1 MPKIP
6 ALFSPAKPGPD
17 GPASSPSAR
26 ISATLQTVWLL
37 AVLIFLVNYT
47 FEVLAFNHLYEAQ
60 IFLLALLQ
68 LSFCLWALGEVVLIR
83 QGETVIPLRGLKIA
97 LTAQLLIGAIRY
109 PLERLVDHAG
119 PWGGGAESGLE
130 SGLDIG
136 LASLFVPLYLLLFL
150 IISRQL
156 IVAFSLTERRRAE
169 LLQTQIE
176 IRQRAEEALRQ
187 SEERYR
193 LIADHATD
201 VIWTMDAQGR
211 FTYVSPAVH
220 KLRGYSPAEVMAQGM
235 AEALTPDS
243 LALVAE
249 TFHAALSR
257 VAAGLPVEPFRGE
270 LEQPRKDG
278 MTVWT
283 EVATNGLYNEN
294 GEFTGFVGITRDI
307 TERRRLEGEL
317 RLARQA
323 AEDAS
328 RAKSDF
334 LAHMSHEIRTPLN
347 GILGLAQVL
356 EREPLTPT
364 QREMVRRL
372 RVSGRALLSI
382 INDILDLS
390 KIEAGQLRL
399 EPRPFALAPLL
410 EQVTGLMAG
419 PARDKGLALRTET
432 PPELKANPG
441 DDNRLGDDLV
451 GDDLRLE
458 QILLNLVGNAIKFT
472 ERGEINLRVRTLA
485 RGANLIT
492 LRFEVEDNGIGI
504 APEVLPSLFNPFT
517 QADSSIT
524 RRFGGTGLGLSISC
538 RLVELMGGTIGASST
553 PGVGSLFWF
562 ELPFGRAP
570 RSPGRETCSEP
581 APLAV
586 GPRLGGIPILV
597 VEDNDINLEVV
608 SHLLTLEGALVSLA
622 QNGQEALDILRDRP
636 TAFAAVLM
644 DCQMP
649 VMDGLTATRHL
660 RHQLGL
666 NSLPVI
672 AFSAGVLP
680 EERQQA
686 LDAGMND
693 FLVKP
698 VDLNAMVAILQRWTR
713 PAVTSG

>member
-1 MPKIP
+1 MIRT
-6 ALFSPAKPGPD
+6 LFSPGNPGPD
-17 GPASSPSAR
+17 ESVSTPSAR
-26 ISATLQTVWLL
+26 ISASLQTVWLL
-37 AVLIFLVNYT
+37 SVLIFLVNHT
-47 FEVLAFNHLYEAQ
+47 FEVLAFNHLYESQ

-68 LSFCLWALGEVVLIR
+68 LSFSLWALSEVLLIR
-83 QGETVIPLRGLKIA
+83 EGEMAIPLRGLKIA
-97 LTAQLLIGAIRY
+97 LAAQLLIGALRY
-109 PLERLVDHAG
+109 PLERLVDHVG
-119 PWGGGAESGLE
+119 NLGGGAEGGL
-130 SGLDIG
+130 GRHLDIG
-136 LASLFVPLYLLLFL
+136 FASLFVPLYLLLFL

-156 IVAFSLTERRRAE
+156 IAAFSFAERRRAE

-176 IRQRAEEALRQ
+176 IRQRVEEALRQ

-211 FTYVSPAVH
+211 FTYVSPAVR

-278 MTVWT
+278 STVWT
-283 EVATNGLYNEN
+283 EVATNGLYAEN

-307 TERRRLEGEL
+307 SERRRLEAEL

-347 GILGLAQVL
+347 GILGLAQLL
-356 EREPLTPT
+356 EREPLTPA

-372 RVSGRALLSI
+372 RGSGRALLSI

-399 EPRPFALAPLL
+399 EPRHFALAPLL
-410 EQVTGLMAG
+410 EQVAGLMTG
-419 PARDKGLALRTET
+419 PARDKGLELRIET
-432 PPELKANPG
+432 PPELKTNLGGDNP
-441 DDNRLGDDLV
+441 LGDDLL

-472 ERGEINLRVRTLA
+472 ERGEIHLRVKTLA

-492 LRFEVEDNGIGI
+492 LRFEVEDNGMGI
-504 APEVLPSLFNPFT
+504 APEVLPSLFSPFT
-517 QADSSIT
+517 QADGSIT
-524 RRFGGTGLGLSISC
+524 RRFGGTGLGLSISR
-538 RLVELMGGTIGASST
+538 RLVELMGGTIGADST

-570 RSPGRETCSEP
+570 RLPGPGARSLP
-581 APLAV
+581 APPTL
-586 GPRLGGIPILV
+586 GPRLDGIPILV

-608 SHLLTLEGALVSLA
+608 SHLLTLEGAVVSLA
-622 QNGQEALDILRDRP
+622 QNGQEALDMLRDRP
-636 TAFAAVLM
+636 NAFGAVLM

-660 RHQLGL
+660 RDQLGL
-666 NSLPVI
+666 TSLPVI

-680 EERQQA
+680 EERQRA

-698 VDLNAMVAILQRWTR
+698 VDLNAMVAVLQRWTH
-713 PAVTSG
+713 PADLTG

>member
-6 ALFSPAKPGPD
+6 ALFSPANPGPD

-47 FEVLAFNHLYEAQ
+47 FEVLAFNHLYEGQ

-83 QGETVIPLRGLKIA
+83 QGETAIPLRGLKMA
-97 LTAQLLIGAIRY
+97 LTAQLVIGAIRY
-109 PLERLVDHAG
+109 PLERFVHQAG
-119 PWGGGAESGLE
+119 PGGGGAEGGL
-130 SGLDIG
+130 GGDLDIG
-136 LASLFVPLYLLLFL
+136 FASLFVPLYLLLFL

-156 IVAFSLTERRRAE
+156 IAAFSFAERRRAE

-211 FTYVSPAVH
+211 FTYVSPAVY

-235 AEALTPDS
+235 EEALTPDS

-278 MTVWT
+278 STVWT

-307 TERRRLEGEL
+307 TERRQLEAEL

-347 GILGLAQVL
+347 GILGLAQLL
-356 EREPLTPT
+356 EREPLSPA
-364 QREMVRRL
+364 QRDMVRRL
-372 RVSGRALLSI
+372 RGSGRALLSI

-410 EQVTGLMAG
+410 EQVAGLMTG
-419 PARDKGLALRTET
+419 PAREKGLVLRIET
-432 PPELKANPG
+432 PPELQAPLV
-441 DDNRLGDDLV
+441 DDNRAGANRLGDDLIDDGLIIDDSINVGSISGDSLSDDLVGNGLRPDSITDDLV

-472 ERGEINLRVRTLA
+472 ERGEIHLRVKTW
-485 RGANLIT
+485 RGART
-492 LRFEVEDNGIGI
+492 
-504 APEVLPSLFNPFT
+504 
-517 QADSSIT
+517 
-524 RRFGGTGLGLSISC
+524 
-538 RLVELMGGTIGASST
+538 
-553 PGVGSLFWF
+553 
-562 ELPFGRAP
+562 
-570 RSPGRETCSEP
+570 
-581 APLAV
+581 
-586 GPRLGGIPILV
+586 
-597 VEDNDINLEVV
+597 
-608 SHLLTLEGALVSLA
+608 
-622 QNGQEALDILRDRP
+622 
-636 TAFAAVLM
+636 
-644 DCQMP
+644 
-649 VMDGLTATRHL
+649 
-660 RHQLGL
+660 
-666 NSLPVI
+666 
-672 AFSAGVLP
+672 
-680 EERQQA
+680 
-686 LDAGMND
+686 
-693 FLVKP
+693 
-698 VDLNAMVAILQRWTR
+698 
-713 PAVTSG
+713 